1 MSHEGSPSRKR
12 LQKQGDGFRCMAS
25 GMVHSLGRESPIS
38 PWIVGGEV
46 VAFPTLEPPLSL
58 QGRDWQLCTRKG
70 IQGPWQ
76 RPGAGFSLCP
86 GTFLGELGF
95 LGKLWTHFWGDFRL
109 AQEAGDTRPGICG
122 FCRHGQG
129 QERGSHLGSRIL
141 PLASFQAGGVTST
154 LLGPC
159 PRLQSGHFCAVPL
172 ALDSCPGRAGGPFNR
187 VE

>member
-95 LGKLWTHFWGDFRL
+95 LGKLWTHFGGDFRL

-122 FCRHGQG
+122 FCRRGQG

-141 PLASFQAGGVTST
+141 PLARVFRLEAS
-154 LLGPC
+154 LLHC
-159 PRLQSGHFCAVPL
+159 LAH
-172 ALDSCPGRAGGPFNR
+172 ALDSSLATFVLCPWPWTPVLAELEDPST
-187 VE
+187 E